1 MIPAFVLRGNRVRM
15 NQDSEPNRLATQA
28 RVPDA
33 SEMIAD
39 SVLAGRREKASTP
52 TRWTIVALAV
62 VAGIA
67 VGFAVGKVPP
77 AMAVISADFGLGKVT
92 AGWLASIFF
101 AFGAGFGVLTGMA
114 GGRIGARNLLL
125 TGLLILGFASFVGAW
140 ADGGGM
146 LLAMRVVEG
155 IGFAAIVSAAPKLIF
170 DAATPKDR
178 DLALGIWS
186 TYMPAGMAIAMVV
199 TSFLIEPLG
208 WRGIWLVSAGSGLV
222 IAILVFAGT
231 VRSRWPEQPRT
242 DTNMA
247 FDRGGVRAT
256 LACGA
261 LWLYSG
267 AFIFF
272 TVQWF
277 AIAAWLPT
285 FLTETQGRMATAAAL
300 FSALVVATNVLG
312 NLIGAWL
319 LYRGAPR
326 WLLLAAA
333 NLIMGVT
340 GALIFAG
347 FIPDVAKVPLAIIF
361 STGSG
366 VLPAAAF
373 SGAAVHAPKPDLIA
387 MASGLIAQG
396 AAIGMLLGPPLMAVV
411 VGSLGSWENAW
422 WCMLA
427 CPVAGLAIASGI
439 FRIERRRN
447 SDNS

>member
-1 MIPAFVLRGNRVRM
+1 M
-15 NQDSEPNRLATQA
+15 NQDSKSKSLATHVS
-28 RVPDA
+28 VPGA

-39 SVLAGRREKASTP
+39 PVLTRRRAQACTR
-52 TRWTIVALAV
+52 TRWTIVTLAV

-77 AMAVISADFGLGKVT
+77 AMAIISADFGLGKVT

-125 TGLLILGFASFVGAW
+125 TGLLILGLASLVGAW
-140 ADGGGM
+140 AVGGGM

-155 IGFAAIVSAAPKLIF
+155 FGFAAIVSAAPKLIF
-170 DAATPKDR
+170 DATTPKDR

-199 TSFLIEPLG
+199 TPLLIEPLG
-208 WRGIWLVSAGSGLV
+208 WRGIWLVSAGFGLL
-222 IAILVFAGT
+222 IAILAFAGT
-231 VRSRWPEQPRT
+231 MRSRWPEQPQM
-242 DTNMA
+242 DTNVV
-247 FDRGGVRAT
+247 FDWGGARAT

-267 AFIFF
+267 AFILF

-285 FLTETQGRMATAAAL
+285 FLIETQGRLATAAAL
-300 FSALVVATNVLG
+300 FSALVVATNVVG

-326 WLLLAAA
+326 WLLLAGA
-333 NLIMGVT
+333 NLIMGIT
-340 GALIFAG
+340 GALILAG
-347 FIPDVAKVPLAIIF
+347 FIPDAAKIPLAIIF

-373 SGAAVHAPKPDLIA
+373 SGAAVHAPKPELIA

-411 VGSLGSWENAW
+411 VGGLGSWENAW
-422 WCMLA
+422 WCMLV

-439 FRIERRRN
+439 LTIERRRN
-447 SDNS
+447 TGAA

>member
-1 MIPAFVLRGNRVRM
+1 MLHQHHSRPLPIRHSV
-15 NQDSEPNRLATQA
+15 EPD
-28 RVPDA
+28 P
-33 SEMIAD
+33 I
-39 SVLAGRREKASTP
+39 G
-52 TRWTIVALAV
+52 TRSCWSIVALAV

-77 AMAVISADFGLGKVT
+77 ALSVIATDFGLGKVT

-101 AFGAGFGVLTGMA
+101 AFGAGFGLLTGMA
-114 GGRIGARNLLL
+114 GGWIGARNLLL
-125 TGLLILGFASFVGAW
+125 IGLLILGLASLVGAW
-140 ADGGGM
+140 AVDGGM

-186 TYMPAGMAIAMVV
+186 TYMPAGMTIAMVV

-208 WRGIWLVSAGSGLV
+208 WRGIWLISAGSGLMV
-222 IAILVFAGT
+222 AILAF
-231 VRSRWPEQPRT
+231 VRTTKGRWPEQLRT
-242 DTNMA
+242 DTSIV
-247 FDRGGVRAT
+247 FDWNGALAT
-256 LACGA
+256 LSCGA

-267 AFIFF
+267 AFILF

-285 FLTETQGRMATAAAL
+285 FLTETQGRMAMIAAL
-300 FSALVVATNVLG
+300 YSALVVATNVAG

-319 LYRGAPR
+319 LHHKVPR

-333 NLIMGVT
+333 NLIMGIT
-340 GALIFAG
+340 GALILAG
-347 FIPDVAKVPLAIIF
+347 YISDTAKIPLAIIF

-387 MASGLIAQG
+387 MASGLLAQG
-396 AAIGMLLGPPLMAVV
+396 AAIGMLLGPPLMAIV
-411 VGSLGSWENAW
+411 VGGLGSWENAW
-422 WCMLA
+422 WCMLV
-427 CPVAGLAIASGI
+427 CPIAGLALTFGI
-439 FRIERRRN
+439 FMIERRRN
-447 SDNS
+447 TGAA

>member
-1 MIPAFVLRGNRVRM
+1 MLTGWRA
-15 NQDSEPNRLATQA
+15 E
-28 RVPDA
+28 
-33 SEMIAD
+33 
-39 SVLAGRREKASTP
+39 ASTR
-52 TRWTIVALAV
+52 TRWKIVALAV

-77 AMAVISADFGLGKVT
+77 AIAVISADFGLGKVT

-125 TGLLILGFASFVGAW
+125 TGLLILGLASLVGAGTV
-140 ADGGGM
+140 GGGM

-155 IGFAAIVSAAPKLIF
+155 VGFAAIVSAAPKLIF
-170 DAATPKDR
+170 DAAAPKDR

-208 WRGIWLVSAGSGLV
+208 WRGIWLVSAGSALV
-222 IAILVFAGT
+222 IAILAFAGT
-231 VRSRWPEQPRT
+231 MRSRWPEQPQIGR
-242 DTNMA
+242 NVV
-247 FDRGGVRAT
+247 FDWGGARAT
-256 LACGA
+256 FACGA

-267 AFIFF
+267 AFILF
-272 TVQWF
+272 TIQWF
-277 AIAAWLPT
+277 AIAAWMPT
-285 FLTETQGRMATAAAL
+285 FLTESQGRMATAAAL
-300 FSALVVATNVLG
+300 FSALVVATNVAG

-319 LYRGAPR
+319 LYRGVPR
-326 WLLLAAA
+326 WLLLVEA
-333 NLIMGVT
+333 NLIMGAT

-347 FIPDVAKVPLAIIF
+347 FIPDAAKIPLAIIF

-373 SGAAVHAPKPDLIA
+373 SGAAAHAPKPDLIA

-411 VGSLGSWENAW
+411 VGGLGSWENAW
-422 WCMLA
+422 WCMLV
-427 CPVAGLAIASGI
+427 CPVAGLAIAFGI
-439 FRIERRRN
+439 LSVEQKR
-447 SDNS
+447 DADAA